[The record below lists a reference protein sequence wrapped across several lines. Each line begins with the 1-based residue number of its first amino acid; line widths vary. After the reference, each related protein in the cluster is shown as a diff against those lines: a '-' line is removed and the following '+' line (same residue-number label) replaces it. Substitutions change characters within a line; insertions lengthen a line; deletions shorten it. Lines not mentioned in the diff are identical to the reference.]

1 MSPVESPR
9 EIRLP
14 LPGITLAARVWGP
27 EHGARVLALHGW
39 LDSAASFDRLAPLLP
54 GLRLVCLDLPGHGLS
69 GHRHL
74 TASYDFV
81 YWIPDVLAAADALG
95 WERFSIIGHSMGAM
109 VASCVAGTAPER
121 IERMALVDGLG
132 PLTNEPDA
140 APERLARA
148 IAVQRRIAARAPLVF
163 ADRAAAA
170 DRLCEAVAG
179 LTREAAETLVTRGT
193 RETEGGVTWRHDPR
207 LRGKSLL
214 RLTEA
219 QVHAFLRRI
228 ACPTL
233 VIRPEQGWPADEA
246 LLQARLDCLADGRL
260 LRVPGGH
267 HVHLVDPKVVAPAIR
282 ELFQK

>member
-1 MSPVESPR
+1 MTAR

-14 LPGITLAARVWGP
+14 MPGITLAARVWGP
-27 EHGARVLALHGW
+27 ESGAKVLTLHGW
-39 LDSAASFDRLAPLLP
+39 LDSAASFDHLAPLLP
-54 GLRLVCLDLPGHGLS
+54 GLHLVCLDLPGHGLS
-69 GHRHL
+69 DHRHQ

-121 IERMALVDGLG
+121 VERMALVDGLG
-132 PLTNEPDA
+132 PLTNEPEE
-140 APERLARA
+140 APQRLARA
-148 IAVQRRIAARAPLVF
+148 IATQRRLAARAPLVF
-163 ADRAAAA
+163 PDRAAAA

-179 LTREAAETLVTRGT
+179 LSREAADVLVARGT
-193 RETEGGVTWRHDPR
+193 HEAEGGVTWRHDPR

-219 QVHAFLRRI
+219 HVHAFLRRVT
-228 ACPTL
+228 CPTL
-233 VIRPEQGWPADEA
+233 VFRPERGWPADEA

-267 HVHLVDPKVVAPAIR
+267 HVHLVDPKVVAPAILD
-282 ELFQK
+282 LFQK